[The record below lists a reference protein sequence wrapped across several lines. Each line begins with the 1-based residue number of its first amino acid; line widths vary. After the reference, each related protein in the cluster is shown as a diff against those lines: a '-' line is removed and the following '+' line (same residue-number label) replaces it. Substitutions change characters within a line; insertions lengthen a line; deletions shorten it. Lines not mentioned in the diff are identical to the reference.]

1 MEDQEIANMY
11 RKRRMR
17 LLERMGEGIAFI
29 TTSYGSPNV
38 LLYDKN
44 LKYLIGKI
52 PNDAVLLMAPKG
64 IVIDIFETLHSP
76 KVGRGRKVQEVLFVR
91 DLHKIEKI
99 MDGEGHSISNLQ
111 KESGVEAV
119 KILKDL
125 NSVLKNNLV
134 NENILWV
141 NVANPPNLDKPLTP
155 NLIKINQIRDRFSWL
170 QIKNCAPLIHNMRW
184 VKEPIEIEYLRNA
197 FRIHSEIFTKIMQTL
212 KPGENESLGKAI
224 YDYEIAIRPPK
235 KVRGDWQDRY
245 VANIVVAAGKN
256 SAIAHYLDNNQVIQD
271 GDLILIDGGVE
282 YNGYCSDITRTFPA
296 NGKFTDR
303 QKELYQIV
311 LEAQKAAISVMK
323 PGATQRDAHYAAYE
337 VFKKYNLDKY
347 GYGPCGHSVGLNIHD
362 ATGWWVEENT
372 FEPGV
377 VVVIEPFIAISEENI
392 GIRIEDGVLITE
404 NGAEVLPG
412 PVKEI
417 EDIEALCKRE

>member
-1 MEDQEIANMY
+1 MENQEITKNY
-11 RKRRMR
+11 KKRRMR
-17 LLERMGEGIAFI
+17 LLEIMGEGLAFI
-29 TTSYGSPNV
+29 TTSYASPDV

-44 LKYLIGKI
+44 LQYLVGKI

-64 IVIDIFETLHSP
+64 IVIDRFETHNGP

-91 DLHKIEKI
+91 NLLEQEKI
-99 MDGEGHSISNLQ
+99 INGEGHSISNLQ
-111 KESGVEAV
+111 EEKGIEVV
-119 KILKDL
+119 KSLKDL
-125 NSVLKNNLV
+125 NAVLKSNLV

-141 NVANPPNLDKPLTP
+141 NVANSPNLNKPLTP

-197 FRIHSEIFTKIMQTL
+197 FQIHSEIFTKIMQAL
-212 KPGENESLGKAI
+212 KPRENESLGKAI
-224 YDYEIAIRPPK
+224 YDYEIGIRPPK

-245 VANIVVAAGKN
+245 VANIIVAAGKN
-256 SAIAHYLDNNQVIQD
+256 SAIAHYMDNNQTIQD
-271 GDLILIDGGVE
+271 GDLILIDAGVE
-282 YNGYCSDITRTFPA
+282 YNGYCSDISRTFPA
-296 NGKFTDR
+296 NGKFTVR
-303 QKELYQIV
+303 QKEIYKIV
-311 LEAQKAAISVMK
+311 LEAQKAAIAVMK
-323 PGATQRDAHYAAYE
+323 PGKTEKDAHYAAYE

-347 GYGPCGHSVGLNIHD
+347 GYGRCGHSVGLNIHD
-362 ATGWWVEENT
+362 ATGWGIEEHP

-377 VVVIEPFIAISEENI
+377 VVVIEPFIAIPDENI

-404 NGAEVLPG
+404 NGAEVLQG

-417 EDIEALCKRE
+417 EDIEALCKRD